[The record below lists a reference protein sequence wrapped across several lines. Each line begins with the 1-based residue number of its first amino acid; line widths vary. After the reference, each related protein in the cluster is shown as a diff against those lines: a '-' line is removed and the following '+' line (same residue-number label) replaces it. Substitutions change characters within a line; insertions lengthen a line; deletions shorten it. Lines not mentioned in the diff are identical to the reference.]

1 MVPTNAGSVAL
12 LTTLLLAGSFLVSL
26 SVTTVVRRYAFRHSL
41 IDIPNTRSSHSEP
54 TPRGGGLAIV
64 VTWFLVLAV
73 LIFVERLDQWV
84 GLALLVGGGLV
95 AGVGWLDDRRG
106 MPAGL
111 RAMTHVLAAVWALWC
126 LGGSRSLDVGVASM
140 SLGVAGNILAV
151 VGLVWLV
158 NLYNFMDGID
168 GIAAGEAV
176 SVGLVGGTL
185 LVFAGVDGL
194 ALVVFALAGATAGF
208 LALNWPP
215 AKIFMGDVGSGL
227 LGYAFGVLALASER
241 AGAVPLLVWMILL
254 GVFIVDATATLIH
267 RFLKGEEWY
276 QAHRSHAYQR
286 AVQAGYSHRTVTTA
300 VLGLN
305 CVLALLALGAS
316 VYPAFVPAATA
327 ATVVGLLLIWFRL
340 LRLTPQPR

>member
-1 MVPTNAGSVAL
+1 M
-12 LTTLLLAGSFLVSL
+12 LTVLLLVGSFLVSL
-26 SVTTVVRRYAFRHSL
+26 FGTTVVRRHALRLSL
-41 IDIPNTRSSHSEP
+41 IDVPNIRSSHSEP

-73 LIFVERLDQWV
+73 LIFFKRLDQWV
-84 GLALLVGGGLV
+84 GLALLGGGGLV

-106 MPAGL
+106 LPARW
-111 RAMTHVLAAVWALWC
+111 RAIIHALAAIWAVWC
-126 LGGSRSLDVGVASM
+126 LGGLRSLDVGVGSIP
-140 SLGVAGNILAV
+140 LGMAGSILAV
-151 VGLVWLV
+151 VGITWLV

-176 SVGLVGGTL
+176 SVALVGGAL
-185 LVFAGVDGL
+185 LGFAAADGL
-194 ALVVFALAGATAGF
+194 ALAAVALAGASAGF

-215 AKIFMGDVGSGL
+215 AKIFMGDVASGY

-241 AGAVPLLVWMILL
+241 SGAIPLLVWMVLL
-254 GVFIVDATATLIH
+254 GVFIVDATATLVH
-267 RFLKGEEWY
+267 RLLKGERWY

-286 AVQAGYSHRTVTTA
+286 AVQAGYSHRTVTLA

-305 CVLALLALGAS
+305 VVLGVAALGAS
-316 VYPAFVPAATA
+316 VYPAVLPAAIA